1 MTERTT
7 GFLGTDWIRA
17 LRDLVIVVL
26 GILVAFSLDAW
37 WSQRADQAQERSI
50 LEGLYAEFSANLE
63 SLEATMT
70 EHRRTLDDS
79 RQLLQL
85 IGPVSEAHDAEQ
97 LDSLVAC
104 FLVSPSFDPTTGNL
118 SALLSSGTL
127 HLISNDS
134 LRVKVAAWKDMLIEM
149 KQEEA
154 EAELFIEQQILPF
167 LFESF
172 PLRTMDARSP
182 VCSSGNTADS
192 RMGYTEGVGQ
202 SSFQADYSVLLTS
215 LKFENMVD
223 DRRFTSRFILG
234 KADAVQAETEEIIS
248 LLQAEL
254 END

>member
-1 MTERTT
+1 MTKREIP
-7 GFLGTDWIRA
+7 W
-17 LRDLVIVVL
+17 LRVAIEGVVIVGSIL
-26 GILVAFSLDAW
+26 LAFGIDAW
-37 WSQRADQAQERSI
+37 WSHRADQAQERSI
-50 LEGLYAEFSANLE
+50 LEGLYTEFSANLE
-63 SLEATMT
+63 SLEATIT
-70 EHRRTLDDS
+70 EHRRTLDNS

-104 FLVSPSFDPTTGNL
+104 FLASPSFEPTTGNL

-127 HLISNDS
+127 RLISNDS
-134 LRVKVAAWKDMLIEM
+134 LRVKVAAWKDTLIDM

-167 LFESF
+167 LLDSF

-182 VCSSGNTADS
+182 VCSSVNTPDAH
-192 RMGYTEGVGQ
+192 MGYTEGVGQ

-234 KADAVQAETEEIIS
+234 RAFAVQTETEEIIS
-248 LLQAEL
+248 LLQTEL
-254 END
+254 EKD